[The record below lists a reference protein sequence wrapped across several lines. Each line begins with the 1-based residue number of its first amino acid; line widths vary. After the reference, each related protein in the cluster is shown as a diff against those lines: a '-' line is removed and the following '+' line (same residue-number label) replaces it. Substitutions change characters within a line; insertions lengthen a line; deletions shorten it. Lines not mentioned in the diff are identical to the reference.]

1 MDYNSNR
8 KKLILPEYGRIVQK
22 MVNHAVSLEDREE
35 RNRASRQIIEIM
47 GNMYPYLRDIPD
59 FRHKLWDHIAIMSN
73 FKLDIDAPYD
83 PPKIEELNQ
92 PPAKVP
98 YCNNK
103 IKYRHYG
110 KTLELMIN
118 QATKMEEG
126 KEKEVLVNLLAN
138 QMKKT
143 YLLWNK
149 DSVDDDK
156 IAQDLNELSNAE
168 INLDENIQLT
178 ETHNILNKKNKVQGK
193 GQQHYRNPRT
203 QSGGQKKRF
212 TGGRFQSN
220 QNDNRGRN

>member
-22 MVNHAVSLEDREE
+22 MVNYAVTLEDREE
-35 RNRASRQIIEIM
+35 RNRATRQIIEIM

-83 PPKIEELNQ
+83 PPKVEELNQ
-92 PPAKVP
+92 PPSKVP
-98 YCNNK
+98 YNNSK

-118 QATKMEEG
+118 EAALMEDG
-126 KEKEVLVNLLAN
+126 KEKEVLINLLAN
-138 QMKKT
+138 QMKKA
-143 YLLWNK
+143 YLIWNK
-149 DSVDDDK
+149 DSVNDEK

-178 ETHNILNKKNKVQGK
+178 ETRNILNAKNKAQGK
-193 GQQHYRNPRT
+193 QQHRNPRT
-203 QSGGQKKRF
+203 QGSGQKKRF
-212 TGGRFQSN
+212 NGSRFQSN
-220 QNDNRGRN
+220 QSDNRGRN